1 LEEKNKI
8 PRNMACLVYR
18 ASICEEWF
26 ESSGALGTCVCGTRP
41 YFPVLLYS
49 KNVLFLKNE
58 NCVEILSLS

>member
-1 LEEKNKI
+1 
-8 PRNMACLVYR
+8 MAHIVYR